1 MGARTQ
7 TESSLANE
15 DLSRKKCSAIVEG
28 GRPCK
33 NPAIGTHGFCGVHYR
48 QQAIAE
54 SLRLVVEPASKFRER
69 EEELQAVIAC
79 LEVMHLR
86 GEDEHHAGILRIY
99 KRDLS
104 ARTVEAHTESP
115 AERTGTARD
124 TDTPTEA
131 D

>member
-1 MGARTQ
+1 M
-7 TESSLANE
+7 ENE
-15 DLSRKKCSAIVEG
+15 LIKDDLSRQKCSAIVEG
-28 GRPCK
+28 GRPCRY
-33 NPAIGTHGFCGVHYR
+33 PAIGTDGFCGVHHR
-48 QQAIAE
+48 QQAITE
-54 SLRLVVEPASKFRER
+54 SLRLVVEPASKFRDR
-69 EEELQAVIAC
+69 EQELQAVIAC

-104 ARTVEAHTESP
+104 ARTVEAHTESL
-115 AERTGTARD
+115 AERAGTAPD

>member
-1 MGARTQ
+1 MAKD
-7 TESSLANE
+7 

-33 NPAIGTHGFCGVHYR
+33 NPAIGNHGFCGVHHR

-54 SLRLVVEPASKFRER
+54 SLRLVVEPGLKIRER
-69 EEELQAVIAC
+69 EQELQAVIAC

-104 ARTVEAHTESP
+104 AEVVEAHIEPREERSR
-115 AERTGTARD
+115 AEPSIVQAEED
-124 TDTPTEA
+124 
-131 D
+131 